1 MDDRSPEPSPTSLLV
16 LGCGASAG
24 GLDALS
30 QLIAGIPPDTG
41 VAVVIVQH
49 MAPEQDSLL
58 PALLQSH
65 TTIPVTQV
73 SGAVVLEPN
82 HIYVNPPNAQLELR
96 GDTLQCVPRPADAS
110 QHHPIDHF
118 FRTLAEDAGHRALA
132 VVLSGTGADGADGL
146 CDVKAA
152 GGITLAQDPDTA
164 RFDGMPRAAVGTGE
178 VDVVLPAADLGAE
191 IARIAAQV
199 SRRLLDDPLDDEQS
213 TPVARSEQ
221 LLRIFGMLRTAT
233 GVDFRHYK
241 LATIE
246 RRLQRR
252 LVLHRLT
259 RLDEYLPLL
268 RDTPDEVQALYRDIL
283 IHVTRFFR
291 EPQSFAAL
299 AEHVLPRVFDEHRDG
314 AVRAWV
320 VGCATG
326 EEAYSLAIAMIEYLE
341 GRGDRTPIQ
350 IFATDVSEDAVQRAR
365 IGLYPP
371 SIAADVSPE
380 RLRRFFTKVDGGYR
394 ISKIVRDLCVFA
406 RQDITR
412 DPPFS
417 KLDLILCRN
426 VLIYLQAGL
435 QSKLLGVF
443 HYALTS
449 SRFLMLGH
457 AETIG
462 THTDLFELLDRRHRL
477 YVRKATHRIAI
488 AGFPL
493 AARSANNAP
502 PPRPTALAR
511 EDTRAV
517 QNEANRVLLDRYSP
531 PGVVVDA
538 DLQITHFRG
547 QTGPYL
553 EPASGDPSLS
563 LFKMA
568 RDGLLLG
575 LREAIDDVRRT
586 NRPARRE
593 ALRVE
598 RDGAWRSVDV
608 EVLPLQ
614 GSSARHLLVLFES
627 SVAPPAARTVQP
639 LVEPTAVSPLAEEL
653 AASRN
658 YLQSVVQE
666 LEAANEELQ
675 SANEEILSSNEE
687 LQSTNEELDT
697 AKEELQ
703 STNEELNTVNE
714 ELRERNEELSRVNSD
729 LLNILGSVRIAILIV
744 STDLR
749 IRRFTPMAE
758 RVLNLL
764 PGDIGRPIGH
774 IVPDIDCPDLERLI
788 REAID
793 TVAMVEREVQDRAG
807 TWYAL
812 RIRPYKSTDNR
823 IDGAVLALFDIDEVR
838 RREDELRAIRRYV
851 DAMTETLGRPVVIL
865 DVDLHVRLANPAFLR
880 TFALDDADVVGRH
893 LYTLHGGAWDMPL
906 LRQHLDGGV
915 RADGRH
921 DGVAIE
927 QDFPGVGRLRLLLNV
942 RRIESGGGSPTL
954 VLMTFD
960 VPPR

>member
-1 MDDRSPEPSPTSLLV
+1 MLV

-30 QLIAGIPPDTG
+30 QLIAGIPADTG
-41 VAVVIVQH
+41 IAVVIVQH
-49 MAPEQDSLL
+49 MAPEQESML
-58 PALLQSH
+58 PALLQPH
-65 TTIPVTQV
+65 TTMPVTQ
-73 SGAVVLEPN
+73 ATDPVVLEPN
-82 HIYVNPPNAQLELR
+82 HVYVNPPNAQLELR
-96 GDTLQCVPRPADAS
+96 GQSLVCVPRPVDPS
-110 QHHPIDHF
+110 QHRPIDHF
-118 FRTLAEDAGHRALA
+118 FRSLADEAGHRALA
-132 VVLSGTGADGADGL
+132 VVLSGNGVDGAEGVR
-146 CDVKAA
+146 DVKAA
-152 GGITLAQDPDTA
+152 GGIALAQDPATA
-164 RFDGMPRAAVGTGE
+164 RNDGMPRAAVGTGA
-178 VDVVLPAADLGAE
+178 VDVVLPAAALGPE
-191 IARIAAQV
+191 VARIAGQV
-199 SRRLLDDPLDDEQS
+199 PRRLLDAPLDGDEPAAAVRDEQF
-213 TPVARSEQ
+213 
-221 LLRIFGMLRTAT
+221 LRVFGMLRTAT

-259 RLDEYLPLL
+259 RLEDYLRLL
-268 RDTPDEVQALYRDIL
+268 HDQPDEVQALYRDIL

-291 EPQSFAAL
+291 EPDSFAAL
-299 AEHVLPRVFDEHRDG
+299 AQHVLPPVFDEHTDG
-314 AVRAWV
+314 PVRAWV

-326 EEAYSLAIAMIEYLE
+326 EEAYSLAITMLEYLDE
-341 GRGDRTPIQ
+341 QGSRVPIQ
-350 IFATDVSEDAVQRAR
+350 IFATDVSEDAVHRAR
-365 IGLYPP
+365 IGTYPA

-380 RLRRFFTKVDGGYR
+380 RLRRYFLKVDGGYR
-394 ISKIVRDLCVFA
+394 ISKAVRDLCVFA

-426 VLIYLQAGL
+426 VLIYLKASL

-449 SRFLMLGH
+449 HRFLMLGH

-462 THTDLFELLDRRHRL
+462 THADLFDLLDRHHRL
-477 YVRKATHRIAI
+477 YIRKATHRIAI

-493 AARSANNAP
+493 AARAAHASTSRP
-502 PPRPTALAR
+502 PGIAR

-568 RDGLLLG
+568 REGLLVG
-575 LREAIDDVRRT
+575 LREAIDEVRRT
-586 NRPARRE
+586 GRPARRE
-593 ALRVE
+593 GLRVE
-598 RDGAWRSVDV
+598 RDGAWRSVDI

-627 SVAPPAARTVQP
+627 PVASPAARVVPP
-639 LVEPTAVSPLAEEL
+639 LVEPALVSPLAEEL

-658 YLQSVVQE
+658 YLQSVIQE

-703 STNEELNTVNE
+703 STNEELNTVND
-714 ELRERNEELSRVNSD
+714 ELRERNDELSRANSD
-729 LLNILGSVRIAILIV
+729 LLNILGSVRIAIVIV

-793 TVAMVEREVQDRAG
+793 TVSMVEREVRDRTG
-807 TWYAL
+807 TCYAL
-812 RIRPYKSTDNR
+812 RIRPYKSADNR
-823 IDGAVLALFDIDEVR
+823 IDGAVLALFDIDEVH
-838 RREDELRAIRRYV
+838 RREEELRAIRRYV

-865 DVDLHVRLANPAFLR
+865 DADLHVRLANPAFLR

-893 LYTLHGGAWDMPL
+893 LYALDAGTWDTPL
-906 LRQHLDGGV
+906 LRQYLDGGLPT
-915 RADGRH
+915 DGRL
-921 DGVAIE
+921 DGIEIE
-927 QDFPGVGRLRLLLNV
+927 QEFPRVGRLRLLLSM
-942 RRIESGGGSPTL
+942 RRIEAGSGSPML
-954 VLMTFD
+954 ILMTFD
-960 VPPR
+960 VSAR